1 MKKELLALLLIT
13 GLLLSHSAFSENT
26 KTVKATVN
34 KATVYL
40 RGAQLHCSS
49 DFLASP
55 GINHFIFEGVSPNLD
70 VNSLQASA
78 KGNITIMD
86 VKFQVRYN
94 DAPPKEN
101 PNQIDKTLKLVNDSL
116 VMLNFEIEEYNEQ
129 LQSLTTE
136 KNILLNNRLLKGESL
151 RDTLD
156 MFKEGIAFLRARLAN
171 ISAETT
177 ELKKKLYYKNA
188 HKTALQARINELNK
202 INQTGNTA
210 VKESV
215 PTIVVMAYSEIQTNA
230 KVSVSFYVD
239 QAAWLPSYDLRANSS
254 GTIALNYKAE
264 LRQQTGMDWN
274 NVSLTLSTGNP
285 ALNTQKPVLTP
296 FYINFAQNFR
306 KKLKEENREL
316 MSKVPSL
323 QATAAGNE
331 DSQDEMMLDAATLAS
346 YTEEREGM
354 LQTEYEIKLKYS
366 IPHDDD
372 LHMVAIQSKEI
383 NSQFHYSAVPKMDVN
398 AFLMADILDLS
409 DMNLI
414 PGSSRIYL
422 DGSFVGK
429 SVLNPDAFT
438 DTIQLSL
445 GKDRSIVLSR
455 KKLKDKTKE
464 KLLVDEKTILTS
476 YEIKIKNNKST
487 SISLDLTDQIPLSVM
502 ADIKISLV
510 DSDGGTLN
518 PETGLLTWKLDLKAL
533 ETKTIQFSYELKV
546 PKSKGLAG
554 R

>member
-1 MKKELLALLLIT
+1 MKKELLALLIIT
-13 GLLLSHSAFSENT
+13 GTLLAQSAFGDNT
-26 KTVKATVN
+26 KSVKATVN

-40 RGAQLHCSS
+40 RGAQLSCTS
-49 DFLASP
+49 DFLAAP
-55 GINHFIFEGVSPNLD
+55 GINQFIFSGVSPNLD

-86 VKFQVRYN
+86 VKFQVQYN
-94 DAPPKEN
+94 EVPPKEN
-101 PNQIDKTLKLVNDSL
+101 PNQIDKTLKVVNDSL
-116 VMLNFEIEEYNEQ
+116 VMLNFEIEELNEQ
-129 LQSLTTE
+129 LQSYTTE

-156 MFKEGIAFLRARLAN
+156 MFKDGIAFLRARLAN
-171 ISAETT
+171 ISSESTVI
-177 ELKKKLYYKNA
+177 KKNLYYKNA
-188 HKTALQARINELNK
+188 QKTALQTRINELNK
-202 INQTGNTA
+202 INQSGQQA

-215 PTIVVMAYSEIQTNA
+215 PAIVVMVYSELQTNA

-239 QAAWLPSYDLRANSS
+239 QAAWLPSYDLRANST
-254 GTIALNYKAE
+254 GTIELNYKAE

-285 ALNTQKPVLTP
+285 ALNTQKPMLTP

-306 KKLKEENREL
+306 KKLMNENREL
-316 MSKVPSL
+316 LSSVPTLEAATAEGDMSK
-323 QATAAGNE
+323 
-331 DSQDEMMLDAATLAS
+331 DEMMLDAATLAS

-354 LQTEYEIKLKYS
+354 IQTEYDIKLKYT

-372 LHMVAIQSKEI
+372 LHVVSIQSKDM
-383 NSQFHYSAVPKMDVN
+383 NSQYHYSAVPKMDIN
-398 AFLMADILDLS
+398 AYLVADILDLS

-414 PGSSRIYL
+414 AGSSRIYF
-422 DGSFVGK
+422 DGSFIGK

-464 KLLVDEKTILTS
+464 RLLVDEKTILTS

-487 SISLDLTDQIPLSVM
+487 AISLELTDQIPLSVH
-502 ADIKISLV
+502 ANIKVALIE
-510 DSDGGTLN
+510 GGGATLN
-518 PETGLLTWKLDLKAL
+518 PETGILTWKLDMKAM
-533 ETKTIQFSYELKV
+533 ETKTIQFSYELKA

>member
-1 MKKELLALLLIT
+1 MKKSILALLIIAGT
-13 GLLLSHSAFSENT
+13 FLSQSTFGDNT
-26 KTVKATVN
+26 KSVKATVN

-40 RGAQLHCSS
+40 RGAQLSCTS
-49 DFLASP
+49 DFLAAP
-55 GINHFIFEGVSPNLD
+55 GINQFIFSGVSPNLD

-86 VKFQVRYN
+86 VKFQVQYN
-94 DAPPKEN
+94 EVPPKEN
-101 PNQIDKTLKLVNDSL
+101 PNQIDKTLKVVNDSL
-116 VMLNFEIEEYNEQ
+116 VMLNFEIEELNEQ
-129 LQSLTTE
+129 LQSYTTE

-156 MFKEGIAFLRARLAN
+156 MFKDGIAFLRARLAN
-171 ISAETT
+171 ISSESTVI
-177 ELKKKLYYKNA
+177 KKNLYYKNA
-188 HKTALQARINELNK
+188 QKTALQTRINELNK
-202 INQTGNTA
+202 INQSGQQA

-215 PTIVVMAYSEIQTNA
+215 PAIVVMVYSELQTNA

-239 QAAWLPSYDLRANSS
+239 QAAWLPSYDLRANST
-254 GTIALNYKAE
+254 GTIELNYKAE

-285 ALNTQKPVLTP
+285 ALNTQKPMLTP

-306 KKLKEENREL
+306 KKLMNENREL
-316 MSKVPSL
+316 LSSVPTLEAATAEGDMSK
-323 QATAAGNE
+323 
-331 DSQDEMMLDAATLAS
+331 DEMMLDAATLAS

-354 LQTEYEIKLKYS
+354 IQTEYDIKLKYT

-372 LHMVAIQSKEI
+372 LHVVSIQSKDM
-383 NSQFHYSAVPKMDVN
+383 NSQYHYSAVPKMDIN
-398 AFLMADILDLS
+398 AYLVADILDLS

-414 PGSSRIYL
+414 AGSSRIYF
-422 DGSFVGK
+422 DGSFIGK

-464 KLLVDEKTILTS
+464 RLLVDEKTILTS

-487 SISLDLTDQIPLSVM
+487 AISLELTDQIPLSVH
-502 ADIKISLV
+502 ANIKVALIE
-510 DSDGGTLN
+510 GGGATLN
-518 PETGLLTWKLDLKAL
+518 PETGILTWKLDMKAM
-533 ETKTIQFSYELKV
+533 ETKTIQFSYELKA